1 MGKIGL
7 TDLQQNIFRLGNQN
21 VGKMPSTREC
31 ASQITTV
38 NFGGTFAM
46 KKNDNDDK
54 NPTEGQALILTMV
67 MLIGVTLLLNGCA
80 NLFMRIM

>member
-1 MGKIGL
+1 MK
-7 TDLQQNIFRLGNQN
+7 DLPTSIFQKQN
-21 VGKMPSTREC
+21 VGKPPNTREC
-31 ASQITTV
+31 VSDSITA
-38 NFGGTFAM
+38 NLSATFAM

-67 MLIGVTLLLNGCA
+67 MLIGATLLLNGCA